1 MPFLAI
7 ERSPAVLATAGA
19 GYSAAWSAFGNSA
32 FLPFSEV
39 KMDAAAS
46 WQNWA
51 PSGSHSTNIN
61 AGAAYRLSDGFA
73 LSVAFASQ
81 GGDGY
86 DIVSDSGVSKG
97 SFKPSDMIV
106 GAGAGFRFGENLS
119 AGVSVRFASQK
130 LSPDASYSAVAA
142 GADVMYASGSLKASA
157 GIHNIGTPVT
167 SADGTKYPVP
177 ASANLTGSYAH
188 GLGDSGSIAA
198 SLTADCFL
206 SGGISAG
213 LGVEYAFRN
222 MVFARAGY
230 HLGTQT
236 AVLPSFVTL
245 GLGGKFAGISIDL
258 ACLLGNET
266 LGGTLAL
273 GLGYSF

>member
-1 MPFLAI
+1 MKKTLLVLALSVLSAVAFAQGGGQAMPFLAI

-19 GYSAAWSAFGNSA
+19 GYSAAWSAFGNAA

-106 GAGAGFRFGENLS
+106 GAGAGFRRARHVGPAAEGSRTVLS
-119 AGVSVRFASQK
+119 ILPPGFC
-130 LSPDASYSAVAA
+130 SP
-142 GADVMYASGSLKASA
+142 
-157 GIHNIGTPVT
+157 
-167 SADGTKYPVP
+167 
-177 ASANLTGSYAH
+177 
-188 GLGDSGSIAA
+188 
-198 SLTADCFL
+198 
-206 SGGISAG
+206 
-213 LGVEYAFRN
+213 
-222 MVFARAGY
+222 
-230 HLGTQT
+230 
-236 AVLPSFVTL
+236 
-245 GLGGKFAGISIDL
+245 
-258 ACLLGNET
+258 
-266 LGGTLAL
+266 
-273 GLGYSF
+273 